1 MAADGWA
8 SHHLGTAGDE
18 IRFVTKR
25 FQQGP
30 IPGRARSGTATLLG
44 FRRIRLFGSS
54 GSIRIL
60 ASPTIWG
67 ERAPG

>member
-30 IPGRARSGTATLLG
+30 IPGRARSGNGDLAGVSTNTLV
-44 FRRIRLFGSS
+44 RL
-54 GSIRIL
+54 
-60 ASPTIWG
+60 
-67 ERAPG
+67 